1 MNKNEFIKHIAEI
14 LEIDSENLTGNEL
27 LDEIGNWDSLSIISY
42 VAMVDAELN
51 RIVSPEKLRQ
61 AKTIGDLVELAGIE

>member
-1 MNKNEFIKHIAEI
+1 MNRIEFIKQVSDI
-14 LEIDSENLTGNEL
+14 LEIDPENLTGSEVL
-27 LDEIGNWDSLSIISY
+27 EEIGNWDSLSIISF

-61 AKTIGDLVELAGIE
+61 AMTIDDLIELAGI

>member
-1 MNKNEFIKHIAEI
+1 MNKIEFIKQVSDI
-14 LEIDSENLTGNEL
+14 LEIDPKNLTGSEIL
-27 LDEIGNWDSLSIISY
+27 EEIGNWDSLSIISF

-61 AKTIGDLVELAGIE
+61 AKTIDDLVELAGI

>member
-1 MNKNEFIKHIAEI
+1 MNRAEFIKQVSDI
-14 LEIDSENLTGNEL
+14 LEIDPENLNGSEIL
-27 LDEIGNWDSLSIISY
+27 EEIGNWDSLSIISF

-61 AKTIGDLVELAGIE
+61 AKTIDDLVELASI

>member
-1 MNKNEFIKHIAEI
+1 MNRIEFIKQVSDI
-14 LEIDSENLTGNEL
+14 LEIDPGNLTGSEIL
-27 LDEIGNWDSLSIISY
+27 EEIGNWDSLSIISF

-61 AKTIGDLVELAGIE
+61 AKTIDDLADLAGI